1 MHFHLQWHGTGLRSL
16 IHLYI
21 AYRGIS
27 IAVMTCSAEESPFV
41 CCASKQVIT
50 RKSTKDDCTIR
61 TPDMPFGASIL
72 YAESFTSAMPE
83 KYSRYLYE
91 K

>member
-1 MHFHLQWHGTGLRSL
+1 
-16 IHLYI
+16 
-21 AYRGIS
+21 
-27 IAVMTCSAEESPFV
+27 MTCSAEESPFV

-50 RKSTKDDCTIR
+50 RKSTKGNCTIR
-61 TPDMPFGASIL
+61 ALDMPCGALIL
-72 YAESFTSAMPE
+72 YVESFTSAMPE